1 MNSSATLLDVITNVL
16 IIKLEEESLSKL
28 LELPLDVEPLL
39 TIFNIGDDLTCVEAT
54 SSVELMHF
62 KVVLNTKESTNG
74 FLIFNKYSIS
84 HVETIFSSKNTLFL
98 DITKRVNF
106 INSTLETE
114 ETIPLFKITS
124 KSLPVC
130 STFVVQVE

>member
-28 LELPLDVEPLL
+28 LKLPLDVEPLL

-84 HVETIFSSKNTLFL
+84 HVETILVFKMIEGKREKYKVKISLFMNKKEL
-98 DITKRVNF
+98 IK
-106 INSTLETE
+106 
-114 ETIPLFKITS
+114 
-124 KSLPVC
+124 
-130 STFVVQVE
+130 

>member
-39 TIFNIGDDLTCVEAT
+39 TIFNICDDLTCVEAT

-74 FLIFNKYSIS
+74 FLIFNKYSSS
-84 HVETIFSSKNTLFL
+84 HVETIFS
-98 DITKRVNF
+98 
-106 INSTLETE
+106 
-114 ETIPLFKITS
+114 FK
-124 KSLPVC
+124 LLH
-130 STFVVQVE
+130 F